1 MKLLLLY
8 TLLLSGMTALTTT
21 SSLADTLQGLKDKGW
36 ASYYAGYQGSGFEV
50 GVDTMGQ
57 VEFYFTPRKGE
68 RLNRAWPIE
77 ADIRIERREKG
88 EENWVRKTTQLDGFT
103 PMEKVE
109 FDQEKIEYQA
119 TVTGGAQFK
128 VMLEF
133 DSNGVNIQSEMVGT
147 PEDAD
152 KADYRLVLETDMPSL
167 MEGSSKYDEREL
179 KKKTRGDDVE
189 IEFKKEKEQKI
200 DLYEVA
206 DAQKITAMLPTSIM
220 LDADKIGRKKMTWS
234 ILDRKD
240 KGALE
245 IDFKSTSK
253 RFLNGFNIRVIL
265 VNEKGEQLTK
275 GIRLEYD

>member
-1 MKLLLLY
+1 MKLSLLY
-8 TLLLSGMTALTTT
+8 TILLGGLTALTTT
-21 SSLADTLQGLKDKGW
+21 NSLADTLQGLKDKGW
-36 ASYYAGYQGSGFEV
+36 ASHFAGYHGSGFEI
-50 GVDTMGQ
+50 GVDTRGQ

-68 RLNRAWPIE
+68 RLNIAWPIE
-77 ADIRIERREKG
+77 ADVRIERREKG
-88 EENWVRKTTQLDGFT
+88 EENWVRKTTQLNGFT

-109 FDQEKIEYQA
+109 LDQEKIEYQA

-133 DSNGVNIQSEMVGT
+133 DKSGVNIQSEMVGT
-147 PEDAD
+147 PADAD

-179 KKKTRGDDVE
+179 RKKTRGDDVE

-206 DAQKITAMLPTSIM
+206 DAKKITAMLPTSIM

-253 RFLNGFNIRVIL
+253 RFLDGFNIRVIL

-275 GIRLEYD
+275 GVRLEYD